1 MLFVEASRKT
11 KVRKLDMSTAIE
23 EDVVR
28 FDVTV
33 EVVSQTRSIFVN
45 ALYAGWSA
53 LFRFQATNKRHNERG
68 CRKTIIR

>member
-33 EVVSQTRSIFVN
+33 EVVSKTSSIFDN
-45 ALYAGWSA
+45 ALCAGWSA
-53 LFRFQATNKRHNERG
+53 LFRF
-68 CRKTIIR
+68 